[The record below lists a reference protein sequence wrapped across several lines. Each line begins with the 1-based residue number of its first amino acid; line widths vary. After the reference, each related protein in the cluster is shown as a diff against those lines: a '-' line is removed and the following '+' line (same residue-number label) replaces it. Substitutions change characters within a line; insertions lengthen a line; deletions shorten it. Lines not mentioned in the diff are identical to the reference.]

1 MSSSVVLDKK
11 LAEMNEF
18 NSHDRIVEESTK
30 KTIKYETKKSEN

>member
-18 NSHDRIVEESTK
+18 SNLSTDD
-30 KTIKYETKKSEN
+30 EDDSE